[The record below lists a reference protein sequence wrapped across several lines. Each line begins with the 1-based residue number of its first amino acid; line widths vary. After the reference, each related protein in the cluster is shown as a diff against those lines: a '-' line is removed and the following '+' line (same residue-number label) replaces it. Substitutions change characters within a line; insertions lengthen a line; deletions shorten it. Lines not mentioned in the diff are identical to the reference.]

1 MRFSDMNSVNW
12 SAAQKAVRHLVA
24 AEGYLELDLPS
35 RALAELECIPRNEDT
50 TEIQPFVHYLTGESL
65 KDLKRFQEAI
75 DPLHEAAR
83 TMPAPFNRNVWTSLG
98 ECFRQDGQPVL
109 AEVAEMFAEMSPELV
124 ENESL
129 FENESMFDSLGET
142 DDSEMSDWQADS
154 EDWSCEFDLDSSDEE
169 RPSKPRFEF

>member
-12 SAAQKAVRHLVA
+12 SAAQKAVRHLIA
-24 AEGYLELDLPS
+24 AEGYLELDLPN

-50 TEIQPFVHYLTGESL
+50 TEIQPFVYYLTGESL
-65 KDLKRFQEAI
+65 KDLERFHEAI

-98 ECFRQDGQPVL
+98 ECFRQDGQTVM

-124 ENESL
+124 ENESML
-129 FENESMFDSLGET
+129 DSADESDEFEL
-142 DDSEMSDWQADS
+142 SDWEADAD
-154 EDWSCEFDLDSSDEE
+154 DWSGEFDLDAMDEE
-169 RPSKPRFEF
+169 RAKKPRFEF